1 MVGILKDANFF
12 GQGFNGLI
20 NAFMA
25 NLLQI
30 ENTI

>member
-1 MVGILKDANFF
+1 MVGILNDANFF

-25 NLLQI
+25 NLLRMKNI
-30 ENTI
+30 S